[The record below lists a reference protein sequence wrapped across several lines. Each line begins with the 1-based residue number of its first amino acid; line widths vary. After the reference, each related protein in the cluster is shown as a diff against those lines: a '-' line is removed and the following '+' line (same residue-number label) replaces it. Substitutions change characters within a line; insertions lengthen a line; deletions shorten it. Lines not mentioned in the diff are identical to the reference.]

1 MSTTDGSR
9 RNSRCSPAESTSKLF
24 RESSEKRQAHG
35 LPLPTEGER
44 HMSQIPEV
52 VVPTYDHLVLLD
64 RSIEYDRPS
73 LITFLFRGHARS
85 DWHLVP
91 SLVRQV
97 TPCGLSASEALAVER
112 SARIEFVR
120 QAHLYLPAMLITP
133 HDDAM

>member
-73 LITFLFRGHARS
+73 LITFLFRGAMPARTGCWFRRSCVKSPHA
-85 DWHLVP
+85 V
-91 SLVRQV
+91 
-97 TPCGLSASEALAVER
+97 
-112 SARIEFVR
+112 
-120 QAHLYLPAMLITP
+120 
-133 HDDAM
+133 